1 MAFVNLG
8 DFGEDD
14 FLGEVAAKLRLLLL
28 RLRGIIHYIYTNIC
42 SKSPLLTLA
51 NRVVLSMVEYPIK
64 KFSAFV

>member
-28 RLRGIIHYIYTNIC
+28 RLRGIIYYTNIC
-42 SKSPLLTLA
+42 SKSRLLTLA

>member
-1 MAFVNLG
+1 MAFGDLG
-8 DFGEDD
+8 DLGEDD

-28 RLRGIIHYIYTNIC
+28 RLRGIIYYINIC